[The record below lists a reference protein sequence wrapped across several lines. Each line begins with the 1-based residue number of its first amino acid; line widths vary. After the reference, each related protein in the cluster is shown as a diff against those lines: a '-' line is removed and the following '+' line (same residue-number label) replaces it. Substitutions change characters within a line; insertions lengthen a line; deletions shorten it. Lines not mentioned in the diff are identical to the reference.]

1 MKKTFVTLAT
11 VAALVAAAAPV
22 LATESV
28 FDETL
33 LNTTVPVESPE
44 YPANTV
50 QTNPE
55 IENQKAVEATP
66 APTYAEENNTPGN
79 PGEEQYV
86 TVETL
91 VDVDGDGKTDRI
103 DVKRVSTGVWVN
115 KGEEVA
121 STEETATTETS
132 ASTATASTATATASA
147 NTGKT
152 AAKTV
157 AAAKTTTGAKTLP
170 KTSAAK

>member
-22 LATESV
+22 LASDTVGV
-28 FDETL
+28 FDEKL
-33 LNTTVPVESPE
+33 FETTVPVESPK

-79 PGEEQYV
+79 PGEEEFV
-86 TVETL
+86 TVEIP

-115 KGEEVA
+115 KGEEA
-121 STEETATTETS
+121 KTEEAKTE
-132 ASTATASTATATASA
+132 
-147 NTGKT
+147 
-152 AAKTV
+152 AAKPAAKPV
-157 AAAKTTTGAKTLP
+157 AAAKTATGAKKLP